1 MPRVRARSNSGSRLS
16 IDDKRPAGEIA
27 PRQGLKSESDPAGRS
42 MSLLSRRGFIKS
54 SVITAAAARYTRVS
68 ETLNQS
74 PAKDGPAAFQSLENS
89 DQQLRVAPEG
99 EIFAFQNFL
108 RVANEWHPATLP
120 GVPLVTGPSFPL
132 RASSISKSG
141 SVLNCGGSA
150 SAEDLDGKSLSYRW
164 ESQISAQNLGG
175 AYPWFRF
182 STKLSLPRDIRL
194 HQASQVEPQIVVW
207 LSTNSTMMEGQSG
220 SWRRVLLQQPTR
232 NSLGAWGNDLPAVYL
247 LDQNVGIETMMFFD
261 VSDMDW
267 MGIHNLPRFLVYR
280 CSSISRIHTD
290 GTQRMGVGLVADQAT
305 GNVLPAGEVR
315 FTYWFMQRSVPALLT
330 EQEAVA
336 RWMEALLPIFEERL
350 TWPKCA
356 STWKEFATG
365 TVANLQNRAE
375 TQIDSNGHTGLSAYV
390 KKTSQLWEQPANNFE
405 LMTLADVL
413 WPSLLYLR
421 LHPSPAFQ
429 AECEKLL
436 DDLPGFYHSD
446 THSVSNDFVRKE
458 NERADSWY
466 PFENGLV
473 KYPMI
478 GALAGL
484 EQVKSNFLDAFAT
497 AQKMAHDYDYLFP
510 IYYEV
515 ANLKA
520 QGAGT
525 NYAIGGLY
533 AWGALLANYLTKDQ
547 AYREEARNAIRA
559 LCTVPSDRLFHEP
572 QELAY
577 GALAAAELGLQDET
591 RYLLSEQLRMFYWYS
606 DPSQKTH
613 DIRGMV
619 QAAASILYPAFKEN
633 IEAILPWTGI
643 MKRGVVIEGLLRFM
657 DQQRRNNFSFFDQ
670 CPVDRQSVTMG
681 FIPFENLGTL
691 ELGGQTGNVG
701 KEIYGAGECLWM
713 YLMFEALGQVSDR
726 EMMLVNLDLVDTHDA
741 RQFPP
746 RQLNFVLYNPTE
758 QSRSATLRVP
768 PAQGT
773 SVRWTANGNRVRETV
788 DVPTKGILRLVADF

>member
-1 MPRVRARSNSGSRLS
+1 
-16 IDDKRPAGEIA
+16 
-27 PRQGLKSESDPAGRS
+27 

-54 SVITAAAARYTRVS
+54 CVVSAAGARYSRRS
-68 ETLNQS
+68 QSLNLLLAEDQPVAS
-74 PAKDGPAAFQSLENS
+74 TSLENG
-89 DQQLRVAPEG
+89 DQQLRLSPEG
-99 EIFAFQNFL
+99 GIFSFQNFL
-108 RVANEWHPATLP
+108 RVANEWRPATLP
-120 GVPLVTGPSFPL
+120 GIPLVTGPSFPL
-132 RASSISKSG
+132 HASHTSRSG
-141 SVLNCGGSA
+141 SVLKCEGS
-150 SAEDLDGKSLSYRW
+150 SNAEDLRGKSLSYGW
-164 ESQISAQNLGG
+164 EANISAENLGG
-175 AYPWFRF
+175 DCRWFRF
-182 STKLSLPRDIRL
+182 STKLSVPRDIKL

-207 LSTNSTMMEGQSG
+207 LTTNSTLMEGQSG

-232 NSLGAWGNDLPAVYL
+232 NSLGAWGNDLPALYL
-247 LDQNVGIETMMFFD
+247 LDQNAGIETMMFFD
-261 VSDMDW
+261 FSDMNW
-267 MGIHNLPRFLVYR
+267 MGIQNIPRFLVYR

-290 GTQRMGVGLVADQAT
+290 GTQRMGVGLIADQAT
-305 GNVLPAGEVR
+305 GDVLPAGEIR
-315 FTYWFMQRSVPALLT
+315 FTYWFMQRSMPALLT
-330 EQEAVA
+330 EQEAVR

-356 STWKEFATG
+356 RSWKEFANG
-365 TVANLQNRAE
+365 TVANLQNKGE
-375 TQIDSNGHTGLSAYV
+375 TEVAADGHTGLSAYV
-390 KKTSQLWEQPANNFE
+390 KQTSQLWKQPANNFE

-429 AECEKLL
+429 AECDKFLE
-436 DDLPGFYHSD
+436 DLPGFYHSD
-446 THSVSNDFVRKE
+446 THSISNDFVRPE

-478 GALAGL
+478 GALTGL
-484 EQVKSNFLDAFAT
+484 GQVKQNFLDVFNT
-497 AQKMAHDYDYLFP
+497 ARKMAHEYDYLFP
-510 IYYEV
+510 IYYDV
-515 ANLKA
+515 STLKA

-533 AWGALLANYLTKDQ
+533 AWAALIANQLTKEQ
-547 AYREEARNAIRA
+547 AYRDEARNAVRA

-577 GALAAAELGLQDET
+577 GALAAAELGLQDEA
-591 RYLLSEQLRMFYWYS
+591 RYLLYEQLRMFYWYS

-633 IEAILPWTGI
+633 VEAILPWTGI
-643 MKRGVVIEGLLRFM
+643 MKRGIVIEGLLRFM
-657 DQQRRNNFSFFDQ
+657 DQQRRNNFSFFEK
-670 CPVDRQSVTMG
+670 CSEDRQNVSMG

-701 KEIYGAGECLWM
+701 KEIYGAGECIWM

-726 EMMLVNLDLVDTHDA
+726 EMMMANLDLLDIHDA

-746 RQLNFVLYNPTE
+746 RQLNFVLYNPTGE
-758 QSRSATLRVP
+758 SRSATLGVS
-768 PAQGT
+768 PAQGA
-773 SVRWTANGNRVRETV
+773 SVRWSANGQTIGETIN
-788 DVPTKGILRLVADF
+788 VPPKGILRLVADF